1 MESTVLL
8 VATEQHWLGTARMPH
23 DLALAGW
30 SVALLA
36 PRGTLAE
43 RSRCIDK
50 IAHLP
55 DNATPLQ
62 WVHAFAGTVRAVA
75 PQLVLPCDDVSF
87 RLLAMLVV
95 APPANLQPALHAELA
110 ALIVRSLGDP
120 AHYRTSVD
128 KTMISPAAEAAG
140 VRVPPYAIVEDAA
153 AAERFAAQHGWPI
166 VLKRGYSS
174 GGQGVAVCA
183 DQAALWREFA
193 RLGRAPTLDLD
204 DGDARR
210 YLVQAFVPGPT
221 RYFAATAWQGELLC
235 GYAVD
240 KIAGDPGGPASVVR
254 DFDIPEL
261 FDSVARLTRAL
272 GVTGVFAPEYI
283 VDARSGDN
291 VLVEINRRVTPGTH
305 RGELF
310 GMSSGAALLA
320 AMTGAPSPVRARLA
334 PDEELFFVSFP
345 HEWLRDPRSPYL
357 RQPKYIVDVPWDD
370 PELVE
375 AFLAERHR

>member
-1 MESTVLL
+1 MNVLL
-8 VATEQHWLGTARMPH
+8 VATEQQWLGTARMPH
-23 DLALAGW
+23 DLATAGW

-43 RSRCIDK
+43 RSGFVGK

-62 WVHAFAGTVRAVA
+62 WVHAFAGTVRAVG
-75 PQLVLPCDDVSF
+75 PRFVIPCDDVSF
-87 RLLAMLVV
+87 RLLAMLHS
-95 APPANLQPALHAELA
+95 APPVNLQRALHTELA
-110 ALIVRSLGDP
+110 ALIERSLGDP
-120 AHYRTSVD
+120 AHYHASVD
-128 KTMISPAAEAAG
+128 KTLISPAAEAAG

-153 AAERFAAQHGWPI
+153 AAERFAALHGFPV

-174 GGQGVAVCA
+174 GSLGVAVCA
-183 DQAALWREFA
+183 DPAALYREFA
-193 RLGRAPTLDLD
+193 RLATAPGLDL
-204 DGDARR
+204 GDAHARR

-254 DFDIPEL
+254 DFDRPGL
-261 FDSVARLTRAL
+261 FESVARLTRAL

-283 VDARSGDN
+283 VDARTGEDM
-291 VLVEINRRVTPGTH
+291 LVEINRRVTPGTH

-320 AMTGAPSPVRARLA
+320 ALQGAPSPIRARLA
-334 PDEELFFVSFP
+334 PGEELFFVSFP

-357 RQPKYIVDVPWDD
+357 RRSQYIVDVPWDD